1 MTLSVNT
8 NNAALIAL
16 ENLNSTQNNLTE
28 TQNEISTG
36 LKVGSAKD
44 NAAVW
49 AIAQGQR
56 ADISALDSVTQS
68 LNRATSIA
76 DVASTAG
83 QSVSDLITQLKAK
96 VIAAEDPSLNT
107 SSRQALNDDFKSI
120 LNQINDVVNNASF
133 DGANILNNSLTSN
146 INFLSNADGSAS
158 VTLGVQDLTIGGP
171 NIIFPSTSSIGTAT
185 SAQALLT
192 QVNQSLNNVDSALG
206 QLGSQQSAITA
217 QITFVGKLQ
226 DTLTT
231 GVGNLVDANLASES
245 AKLQALQVQ
254 QQLGAQALSIANQAP
269 QVILSLFK

>member
-8 NNAALIAL
+8 NSAALIAL
-16 ENLNSTQNNLTE
+16 ENLNASQSQLATTQNI
-28 TQNEISTG
+28 ISTG

-44 NAAVW
+44 NASVW

-56 ADISALDSVTQS
+56 ADISALDSVQMS

-83 QSVSDLITQLKAK
+83 ASVSDLLTQLKAQ
-96 VIAAEDPSLNT
+96 VVSAMDPSNNQT
-107 SSRQALNDDFKSI
+107 SRNLINNDFRS
-120 LNQINDVVNNASF
+120 LLSQITNVVSNANF
-133 DGANILNNSLTSN
+133 DGANILNGSLGASIDFLANSDGTSVITLN
-146 INFLSNADGSAS
+146 TQNLSMGGGIIS
-158 VTLGVQDLTIGGP
+158 VTANSTI
-171 NIIFPSTSSIGTAT
+171 STVTAAT
-185 SAQALLT
+185 ALLT
-192 QVNQSLNNVDSALG
+192 FVNQSLTAVDSALG
-206 QLGSQQSAITA
+206 QLGSQSSEISAHN
-217 QITFVGKLQ
+217 TFVGKLQ

-231 GVGNLVDANLASES
+231 GVGNLVDANMASES

>member
-8 NNAALIAL
+8 NSAALIAL
-16 ENLNSTQNNLTE
+16 QNLNNTQSQLTE
-28 TQNEISTG
+28 TQSQISTG
-36 LKVGSAKD
+36 LKVSSAQD

-56 ADISALDSVTQS
+56 ADIGALDSVTQS

-83 QSVSDLITQLKAK
+83 QSISDLLTKLKST
-96 VIAAEDPSLNT
+96 VVSAEDTSLNT
-107 SSRQALNDDFKSI
+107 SSRQALNDNFQS
-120 LNQINDVVNNASF
+120 LLSQISDVVNNASF
-133 DGANILNNSLTSN
+133 DGANILNGSISSN
-146 INFLSNADGSAS
+146 LSFLSNADGSSSMTLS
-158 VTLGVQDLTIGGP
+158 VLNLSVGGTIITVP
-171 NIIFPSTSSIGTAT
+171 TTASIGTAAAA
-185 SAQALLT
+185 SSLLT
-192 QVNQSLNNVDSALG
+192 LVNASLNNVDLSLG
-206 QLGSQQSAITA
+206 QLGSQQSAIT
-217 QITFVGKLQ
+217 QQVTFVGKLQ

-231 GVGNLVDANLASES
+231 GVGNLVDANLAAES

>member
-1 MTLSVNT
+1 MTLSVNS
-8 NNAALIAL
+8 NSGALIAL
-16 ENLNSTQNNLTE
+16 ENLNATQGQLSE

-44 NAAVW
+44 NASVW

-56 ADISALDSVTQS
+56 ADITALDSVTMS

-83 QSVSDLITQLKAK
+83 QSVSDLLTQLKAK
-96 VIAAEDPSLNT
+96 VVSAMDPSNNTASRVLLN
-107 SSRQALNDDFKSI
+107 NDYQSI
-120 LNQINDVVNNASF
+120 LSQIKNVVSNASF
-133 DGANILNNSLTSN
+133 DGANIL
-146 INFLSNADGSAS
+146 DGSLGASIDFLANSDGSSFITLSTQNLSLGGTIVTIGSTSTIGS
-158 VTLGVQDLTIGGP
+158 VTA
-171 NIIFPSTSSIGTAT
+171 AT
-185 SAQALLT
+185 ALLT
-192 QVNQSLNNVDSALG
+192 MVNTSLTNVDSALG
-206 QLGSQQSAITA
+206 QLGSQSSEISAHN
-217 QITFVGKLQ
+217 TFVGKLQ

-231 GVGNLVDANLASES
+231 GVGNLVDANMASES